1 MPAASGEIGNY
12 GPNKNDVSSG
22 QKVKTSLPA
31 AGYILI
37 IAIFLVV
44 AVVAAAC
51 VYGAKNRKKR
61 IARQLARDREMFA
74 PIIMSGGEETISKPD
89 ALRWTDTSHRRE
101 KVAVGAMPR
110 L

>member
-22 QKVKTSLPA
+22 QKVKSSLPA

-37 IAIFLVV
+37 IAIFLVM
-44 AVVAAAC
+44 AVIAAAC

-61 IARQLARDREMFA
+61 IARQLARDHEMFA
-74 PIIMSGGEETISKPD
+74 PILMKDGEQISKPD
-89 ALRWTDTSHRRE
+89 ALRWTETSHRGE